1 MTPFVRRNALA
12 LVALGLV
19 VLPALYSGTSGSHAG
34 GGPDPAIIDSHS
46 LSAPGSATAAQQIS
60 VRFKPGAS
68 AAGINSLNSRQG
80 AQILE
85 RQARSGINRIQLPE
99 GASVEQALAA
109 YRSSPI
115 VAEANVTHIAQ
126 LFEHPNDT
134 NYPYQWHLRSTPG
147 GMWSDTAWDLAP
159 NRGQGVVVAVIDTGV
174 AYEDFNGS
182 LNGNPQTFK
191 IAPDLA
197 STPFVA
203 PWDFNNNDAHPND
216 DHGHGSHVAGTVS
229 QDTNNAYGV
238 AGVASNSTIM
248 PLKVLDYTGNGF
260 DPDIVDAIYHAVDNG
275 ADVIN
280 MSLGFPGTG
289 APDGN
294 GVTCTEILGLNAA
307 LDYAYNNGVVL
318 IAAAGNDGGIVSC
331 PAAHPRVIS
340 VGATRFDA
348 QVTWYSNN
356 GSELDITAPGG
367 DPLVDQSGDGYT
379 DGVLQESFC
388 YDASILLLINGYGSF
403 CNVYQAG
410 TSMASPHVA
419 GTAALLL
426 GENPA
431 LTPDQVRSY
440 LQTTA
445 RDGGPAGWDANYGWG
460 ILDAAGALAAMLG
473 VPVPEPQPFPGLDP
487 PTNLTAAATSS
498 SRVNLAWTDNATAEA
513 GFKLE
518 RSTDGV
524 NFTQVALLAAN
535 STAYTNINLTAA
547 TTYHYRVRA
556 YTGPEHSAFSNTA
569 STTTQPPP
577 AAPTNLTATALS
589 TSRINL
595 RWTDN
600 ATNELGFKVERST
613 DGVNFSQ
620 VAVLLPNLITWNNLN
635 LAAGTTYTYRIR
647 AYDGPNHS
655 AFSNTAAATTQPTP
669 AAPSNLTAA
678 AVSSSAINLA
688 WTDNATN
695 EGGFKVERSTNGV
708 NFTQIASLA
717 ANVVSYSNTGL
728 AAGTTYTYRVRAYEG
743 PNHSAFSNTASA
755 TTQGA
760 PAAPSNLVATAATSS
775 KINLSWNDNSSNE
788 AGFKLERSTDG
799 VNFTQVATL
808 AANTQSYSNTGLAAS
823 TTYTYRIRA
832 YEGTNNSPYSN
843 LASATTFA
851 APAAPTNLTATA
863 VSSSRINLA
872 WTDNANNEA
881 GFKLERSTDGANFT
895 QIAILAANATS
906 YANTNLTASTTFT
919 YRIRSYEGTNHSAY
933 SNTASATTQPVPAAP
948 SNLTATAS
956 PSKGRIALA
965 WTDNATNEAGF
976 KLERSTDGVNFTQI
990 ALLSANSTSYTNA
1003 GLTSGVT
1010 YYYRVRAYDGLNNS
1024 GYSNSASAIAP

>member
-307 LDYAYNNGVVL
+307 LDYAYNNGRQRRRHRLLSRRAPARHLRRGHSLRRPGHLVFQQRL
-318 IAAAGNDGGIVSC
+318 GAGHHSARRRPPRRPERRRLHRRRAAGEFLLRRLDPS
-331 PAAHPRVIS
+331 AHQRLRFLLQRV
-340 VGATRFDA
+340 
-348 QVTWYSNN
+348 
-356 GSELDITAPGG
+356 PGG
-367 DPLVDQSGDGYT
+367 NVHGFATCGGDGR
-379 DGVLQESFC
+379 
-388 YDASILLLINGYGSF
+388 
-403 CNVYQAG
+403 
-410 TSMASPHVA
+410 
-419 GTAALLL
+419 
-426 GENPA
+426 PA
-431 LTPDQVRSY
+431 PR
-440 LQTTA
+440 
-445 RDGGPAGWDANYGWG
+445 
-460 ILDAAGALAAMLG
+460 
-473 VPVPEPQPFPGLDP
+473 
-487 PTNLTAAATSS
+487 
-498 SRVNLAWTDNATAEA
+498 
-513 GFKLE
+513 
-518 RSTDGV
+518 
-524 NFTQVALLAAN
+524 
-535 STAYTNINLTAA
+535 
-547 TTYHYRVRA
+547 
-556 YTGPEHSAFSNTA
+556 
-569 STTTQPPP
+569 
-577 AAPTNLTATALS
+577 
-589 TSRINL
+589 
-595 RWTDN
+595 
-600 ATNELGFKVERST
+600 
-613 DGVNFSQ
+613 
-620 VAVLLPNLITWNNLN
+620 
-635 LAAGTTYTYRIR
+635 
-647 AYDGPNHS
+647 
-655 AFSNTAAATTQPTP
+655 
-669 AAPSNLTAA
+669 
-678 AVSSSAINLA
+678 
-688 WTDNATN
+688 
-695 EGGFKVERSTNGV
+695 
-708 NFTQIASLA
+708 
-717 ANVVSYSNTGL
+717 
-728 AAGTTYTYRVRAYEG
+728 
-743 PNHSAFSNTASA
+743 
-755 TTQGA
+755 
-760 PAAPSNLVATAATSS
+760 
-775 KINLSWNDNSSNE
+775 
-788 AGFKLERSTDG
+788 
-799 VNFTQVATL
+799 
-808 AANTQSYSNTGLAAS
+808 
-823 TTYTYRIRA
+823 
-832 YEGTNNSPYSN
+832 
-843 LASATTFA
+843 
-851 APAAPTNLTATA
+851 
-863 VSSSRINLA
+863 
-872 WTDNANNEA
+872 
-881 GFKLERSTDGANFT
+881 
-895 QIAILAANATS
+895 
-906 YANTNLTASTTFT
+906 
-919 YRIRSYEGTNHSAY
+919 
-933 SNTASATTQPVPAAP
+933 
-948 SNLTATAS
+948 
-956 PSKGRIALA
+956 
-965 WTDNATNEAGF
+965 
-976 KLERSTDGVNFTQI
+976 
-990 ALLSANSTSYTNA
+990 
-1003 GLTSGVT
+1003 
-1010 YYYRVRAYDGLNNS
+1010 
-1024 GYSNSASAIAP
+1024 